1 MPVGGTVQFVAVN
14 EPDLRPLALVTGAS
28 RGIGAAVARALAPG
42 HDVLLGGRDTAALD
56 ALADGLP
63 GSRPWPVELT
73 DADAVAEAVGGIERL
88 DVLVH
93 SAGIGLLGTVA
104 DTPADV
110 WRRQFDVNVVAVA
123 ELTRV
128 LLPALRAARGRVVLV
143 NSNAGLTARPGWASY
158 AASKFALRAFAD
170 ALRGEEAANGVRVT
184 SVHPGRV
191 DTDMQRAVVAH
202 EGGTYAPESYLRAE
216 SVAGAVL
223 LAVTAPADA
232 ALTEL
237 VLKPAAP

>member
-1 MPVGGTVQFVAVN
+1 MKPV
-14 EPDLRPLALVTGAS
+14 ALVTGAS

-42 HDVLLGGRDTAALD
+42 HDLLLGGRDHAALA
-56 ALADGLP
+56 ALAAELP

-73 DADAVAEAVGGIERL
+73 DPAALAEATAGIERL

-93 SAGIGLLGTVA
+93 SAGVGLLGTVA
-104 DTPADV
+104 DTPAAT
-110 WRRQFDVNVVAVA
+110 WRRQFEVNVVAVA
-123 ELTRV
+123 ELTRL

-143 NSNAGLTARPGWASY
+143 NSGSGLTAKAGWGSY

-170 ALRGEEAANGVRVT
+170 ALRAEEAGAGVRVT

-202 EGGTYAPESYLRAE
+202 EGGTYDPGAYLRPE

-223 LAVTAPADA
+223 LAVTAPPDA

-237 VLKPAAP
+237 VLRPAGST